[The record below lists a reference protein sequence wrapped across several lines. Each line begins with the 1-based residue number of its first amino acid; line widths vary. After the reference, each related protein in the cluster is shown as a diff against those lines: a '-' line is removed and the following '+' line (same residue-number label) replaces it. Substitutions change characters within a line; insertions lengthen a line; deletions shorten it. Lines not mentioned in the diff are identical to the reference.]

1 MRDTI
6 TNIEQ
11 GRADDPREINP
22 KWEDRIRLARQLAD
36 RLRDIANCL
45 EESVEDPDNWRAR
58 KTVEDSLQYGII
70 SVGTPS
76 QLDRILSEE

>member
-6 TNIEQ
+6 QRIDDSRT
-11 GRADDPREINP
+11 DDPREISP
-22 KWEDRIRLARQLAD
+22 KWEDRIRLARELAD
-36 RLRDIANCL
+36 RLREIASAL
-45 EESVEDPDNWRAR
+45 EMSVEEPDNWRAR